1 MINTRNNSSDLNSL
15 EDLNQKLKSRYDFYQ
30 KRISE
35 VSRRSAH
42 FIPNILLTNKTST
55 LKETLRKLQKELE
68 NLKREKESLFNPNS
82 RTLQELEELKSKFD
96 KKIKTLRDENS
107 ALKQKKLKN
116 VEEENEKTQN
126 EELSMLRKKVKELE
140 NIHEKNFKT
149 IEGLKDKLDAEKKV
163 GKQGRPSEIG
173 GEEKDVDKLRKL
185 ENNLKNFI
193 KSDAAKY
200 KGILKELESSLEK
213 LNSDKICLQMK
224 ILKTRQQERLLQL
237 SIDQGNDGRQNES
250 NYTEANFLYKPSIKS
265 LYY

>member
-1 MINTRNNSSDLNSL
+1 MFNTRNNSTDLNSL

-42 FIPNILLTNKTST
+42 FIPNILLSNKTST

-68 NLKREKESLFNPNS
+68 NLKREKESLFNPNAK
-82 RTLQELEELKSKFD
+82 TLKELEELKYKFE
-96 KKIKTLRDENS
+96 KKIKTLKDENS
-107 ALKQKKLKN
+107 ALKLKKLKN
-116 VEEENEKTQN
+116 AEEENEKTQN
-126 EELSMLRKKVKELE
+126 EELNMLRKKVKEME
-140 NIHEKNFKT
+140 NTHDKNLRN
-149 IEGLKDKLDAEKKV
+149 IEGLKDKLYSGKKG
-163 GKQGRPSEIG
+163 GKLVRSSEIG
-173 GEEKDVDKLRKL
+173 AEENDADKLRKI
-185 ENNLKNFI
+185 ESNLKNFI

-224 ILKTRQQERLLQL
+224 ILKTKQQERLLQL

-250 NYTEANFLYKPSIKS
+250 NYADANFLYKPSIKS
-265 LYY
+265 LYH